1 MVHNYFI
8 EYNRDITFHAGNA
21 QISRRFMYFTIRSA
35 RVPSLQ
41 RSPPGEVWSL
51 LHTERGNEVQLQ
63 TCCNISVKKCAIL
76 NMSFQYG
83 LSIEYIGLILNHLFL
98 FFSVIN
104 IWFTSILCSIPC
116 TSNNWYKTIYLLRS
130 RILTVIAYDHT
141 LVDTLQMHRYW

>member
-8 EYNRDITFHAGNA
+8 EYDSRDITFHTGNA
-21 QISRRFMYFTIRSA
+21 QISRRFVMYFTKRSA

-51 LHTERGNEVQLQ
+51 LHSERGNEVQLQ

-76 NMSFQYG
+76 NISFQYG

-98 FFSVIN
+98 FF
-104 IWFTSILCSIPC
+104 CH
-116 TSNNWYKTIYLLRS
+116 YLIHKYSL
-130 RILTVIAYDHT
+130 
-141 LVDTLQMHRYW
+141 